1 MTISMTPSL
10 KSKALRNK
18 ALHNQSLNSKAL
30 KNKALWLAPL
40 SAAVLMLAGCNNS
53 ATPEEGAA
61 ADTATDTPMNIKIA
75 TESSYKPFS
84 YTDADGK
91 LIGYEIELVDALC
104 EQMQAECEVI
114 SQDWDGLIPG
124 LNAQKFDA
132 IIAGMSITPERKEV
146 VEFTD
151 PYFHS
156 GIVLIGKKGDDISV
170 ADLAGQPVA
179 SQRSTVAAQYLQD
192 EHANA
197 DIKLYDTQDNAYLD
211 LTSGRV
217 RAMMSDKVT
226 GIDWLKTEAGQD
238 YEVKGQEIS
247 TDEDAMG
254 IAFRKGDPLV
264 AKFNK
269 ALAELKEN
277 GTYDQITG
285 SYFGTSSTAAAQKA
299 VATTDVKEVL
309 VVEDADANV
318 DADAVIADEEQAAT
332 N

>member
-1 MTISMTPSL
+1 MTISMTSSMTSSMT
-10 KSKALRNK
+10 K
-18 ALHNQSLNSKAL
+18 
-30 KNKALWLAPL
+30 KALWLAPL
-40 SAAVLMLAGCNNS
+40 SAAMLMLAGCNNS
-53 ATPEEGAA
+53 SAPADSAEADAA
-61 ADTATDTPMNIKIA
+61 SDTPLNIKIA

-104 EQMQAECEVI
+104 AQMKAECEVI

-132 IIAGMSITPERKEV
+132 TIAGMSITPERKEV
-146 VEFTD
+146 VEFSD

-156 GIVLIGKKGDDISV
+156 GIILIGKKGDDISV
-170 ADLAGQPVA
+170 EGLEGQPVA
-179 SQRSTVAAQYLQD
+179 SQRSTVASQYLQD
-192 EHANA
+192 EHDNA

-226 GIDWLKTEAGQD
+226 GIDWLKTEAGKD

-247 TDEDAMG
+247 TNDDAMG

-264 AKFNK
+264 AKFNA
-269 ALAELKEN
+269 ALAELKAN

-285 SYFGTSSTAAAQKA
+285 SYFGTSTTAAAQKA
-299 VATTDVKEVL
+299 TATGSVEQ
-309 VVEDADANV
+309 VVVVDEGNV
-318 DADAVIADEEQAAT
+318 DANAMIAEEEQTEAAT

>member
-1 MTISMTPSL
+1 MTISMTSL
-10 KSKALRNK
+10 MTKKAF
-18 ALHNQSLNSKAL
+18 
-30 KNKALWLAPL
+30 WFAPL
-40 SAAVLMLAGCNNS
+40 SAAMLMLAGCNNS
-53 ATPEEGAA
+53 SAPTDSAE
-61 ADTATDTPMNIKIA
+61 ADAATDTPLNIKIA

-104 EQMQAECEVI
+104 AQMKAECEVI

-132 IIAGMSITPERKEV
+132 AIAGMSITPERKEV
-146 VEFTD
+146 VEFSD

-156 GIVLIGKKGDDISV
+156 GIILIGKKGDDITVES
-170 ADLAGQPVA
+170 LQGQPVA
-179 SQRSTVAAQYLQD
+179 SQRSTVASQYLQD
-192 EHANA
+192 EHADA
-197 DIKLYDTQDNAYLD
+197 DVKLYDTQDNAYLD

-226 GIDWLKTEAGQD
+226 GIDWLKTEAGKD

-247 TDEDAMG
+247 TNDDAMG

-264 AKFNK
+264 AKFNA
-269 ALAELKEN
+269 ALAELKAN

-285 SYFGTSSTAAAQKA
+285 SYFGTSTTAAAQKTA
-299 VATTDVKEVL
+299 ANGSVEQ
-309 VVEDADANV
+309 VVVVDEGNV
-318 DADAVIADEEQAAT
+318 DANAVIAEEEQTETAT

>member
-1 MTISMTPSL
+1 M
-10 KSKALRNK
+10 SK
-18 ALHNQSLNSKAL
+18 
-30 KNKALWLAPL
+30 KALWLAPL
-40 SAAVLMLAGCNNS
+40 SAAMLMLAGCNNS
-53 ATPEEGAA
+53 SAPAENAE
-61 ADTATDTPMNIKIA
+61 ADTATEAPLNIKIA

-104 EQMQAECEVI
+104 AQMKAECEVI

-132 IIAGMSITPERKEV
+132 AIAGMSITPERKEV
-146 VEFTD
+146 VDFSD

-156 GIVLIGKKGDDISV
+156 GIILIGKKGDDLSV
-170 ADLAGQPVA
+170 ESLTGLPIA
-179 SQRSTVAAQYLQD
+179 SQRSTVASQYLQD
-192 EHANA
+192 EHADA

-217 RAMMSDKVT
+217 RGMMSDKVT
-226 GIDWLKTEAGQD
+226 GIDWLKTDAGKG
-238 YEVKGQEIS
+238 YEVKGEEIS
-247 TDEDAMG
+247 TNDDAMG

-264 AKFNK
+264 AKFNA
-269 ALAELKEN
+269 ALAELKDN

-299 VATTDVKEVL
+299 VATTDSVEEV
-309 VVEDADANV
+309 VVAEEEAPAN
-318 DADAVIADEEQAAT
+318 
-332 N
+332 

>member
-1 MTISMTPSL
+1 MTLSITSLMTSSM
-10 KSKALRNK
+10 SK
-18 ALHNQSLNSKAL
+18 
-30 KNKALWLAPL
+30 KALWIAPF
-40 SAAVLMLAGCNNS
+40 SAAMLMLAGCNNS
-53 ATPEEGAA
+53 SAPAESAE
-61 ADTATDTPMNIKIA
+61 ADTATEAPMNIKIA

-104 EQMQAECEVI
+104 AQMKAECEVI

-132 IIAGMSITPERKEV
+132 AIAGMSITPERKEV
-146 VEFTD
+146 VDFSD

-156 GIVLIGKKGDDISV
+156 GIILIGKKGDDISI
-170 ADLAGQPVA
+170 DSLKGQPIA
-179 SQRSTVAAQYLQD
+179 SQRSTVASQYLQD
-192 EHANA
+192 EHADA

-211 LTSGRV
+211 LTSGRA

-226 GIDWLKTEAGQD
+226 GIDWLKTDAGKD
-238 YEVKGQEIS
+238 YEVKGDEIS
-247 TDEDAMG
+247 SDDDAMG

-264 AKFNK
+264 AKFNA
-269 ALAELKEN
+269 ALAELKDN

-299 VATTDVKEVL
+299 VVTDGVDEVI
-309 VVEDADANV
+309 VVEEDAPA
-318 DADAVIADEEQAAT
+318 EAAT

>member
-1 MTISMTPSL
+1 MIISMTSSM
-10 KSKALRNK
+10 SK
-18 ALHNQSLNSKAL
+18 
-30 KNKALWLAPL
+30 KALWLAPL
-40 SAAVLMLAGCNNS
+40 SAAMLMLTACNNS
-53 ATPEEGAA
+53 SAPVDNAETDAA
-61 ADTATDTPMNIKIA
+61 AEAPLNIKIA

-104 EQMQAECEVI
+104 AQMKAECEVV

-132 IIAGMSITPERKEV
+132 AIAGMSITPERKEV
-146 VEFTD
+146 VDFSD
-151 PYFHS
+151 PYFHT
-156 GIVLIGKKGDDISV
+156 GIILIGKKGDDISV
-170 ADLAGQPVA
+170 EGLKDQPIA
-179 SQRSTVAAQYLQD
+179 SQRSTVASQYLQD
-192 EHANA
+192 EHKDA

-217 RAMMSDKVT
+217 RGMMSDKVT
-226 GIDWLKTEAGQD
+226 GIDWLKTEAGKD

-247 TDEDAMG
+247 TSDDAMG

-269 ALAELKEN
+269 ALAELKDN

-285 SYFGTSSTAAAQKA
+285 SYFGTSSTTAAQKA
-299 VATTDVKEVL
+299 VVTNSVEEG
-309 VVEDADANV
+309 VVDNSVNSNAITAE
-318 DADAVIADEEQAAT
+318 EEQAEAAA

>member
-1 MTISMTPSL
+1 MTTSIV
-10 KSKALRNK
+10 SKAK
-18 ALHNQSLNSKAL
+18 
-30 KNKALWLAPL
+30 WLAPL
-40 SAAVLMLAGCNNS
+40 SAAMLMLAGCNNS
-53 ATPEEGAA
+53 TAPEENAVS
-61 ADTATDTPMNIKIA
+61 DTAASDAPINVKIA

-104 EQMQAECEVI
+104 AQMKAECEVI

-146 VEFTD
+146 VDFTD
-151 PYFHS
+151 PYFHT
-156 GIVLIGKKGDDISV
+156 GIILIGKKGDDISV
-170 ADLAGQPVA
+170 ADLKGQPVA
-179 SQRSTVAAQYLQD
+179 SQRSTVSSQYLQD
-192 EHANA
+192 EYPDA

-211 LTSGRV
+211 LTSGRL

-247 TDEDAMG
+247 TEEDAMG

-264 AKFNK
+264 ARFNE
-269 ALAELKEN
+269 ALAELKSN
-277 GTYDQITG
+277 GVYDQITG
-285 SYFGTSSTAAAQKA
+285 SYFGTSTTAAAQQTA
-299 VATTDVKEVL
+299 ATDGVEK
-309 VVEDADANV
+309 VVVVDEGNV
-318 DADAVIADEEQAAT
+318 DANAMIAEEEQAEAAT

>member
-1 MTISMTPSL
+1 MTLSMTSSMS
-10 KSKALRNK
+10 KKAL
-18 ALHNQSLNSKAL
+18 L
-30 KNKALWLAPL
+30 LAPL
-40 SAAVLMLAGCNNS
+40 SAAMLLLAGCNNS
-53 ATPEEGAA
+53 SAPAESAD
-61 ADTATDTPMNIKIA
+61 ADTATEAPMNIKIA

-104 EQMQAECEVI
+104 AQMKAECEVI

-132 IIAGMSITPERKEV
+132 AIAGMSITPERKEV
-146 VEFTD
+146 VDFSD

-156 GIVLIGKKGDDISV
+156 GIILIGKKGDDISI
-170 ADLAGQPVA
+170 DSLKGQPIA
-179 SQRSTVAAQYLQD
+179 SQRSTVASQYLQD
-192 EHANA
+192 EHADA

-217 RAMMSDKVT
+217 RGMMSDKVT
-226 GIDWLKTEAGQD
+226 GIDWLKTDAGKD
-238 YEVKGQEIS
+238 YEVKGDEIS
-247 TDEDAMG
+247 TNDDAMG

-264 AKFNK
+264 AKFNA
-269 ALAELKEN
+269 ALAELKDN

-299 VATTDVKEVL
+299 VVTDGVDEVI
-309 VVEDADANV
+309 VVEEDAPA
-318 DADAVIADEEQAAT
+318 EAAT

>member
-1 MTISMTPSL
+1 MTFSMTT
-10 KSKALRNK
+10 
-18 ALHNQSLNSKAL
+18 
-30 KNKALWLAPL
+30 KALWLAPL
-40 SAAVLMLAGCNNS
+40 SAAMFMLAGCSNS
-53 ATPEEGAA
+53 SMPEDSAV
-61 ADTATDTPMNIKIA
+61 ADTTADAAPMNIKIA

-91 LIGYEIELVDALC
+91 LIGYEIELIDALC
-104 EQMQAECEVI
+104 AQMKADCEVI

-132 IIAGMSITPERKEV
+132 AIAGMSITPERKEV
-146 VEFTD
+146 VEFSD
-151 PYFHS
+151 PYFYS

-170 ADLAGQPVA
+170 DALKGQPVA
-179 SQRSTVAAQYLQD
+179 SQRATVAAQYLQD
-192 EHANA
+192 DHAEA

-226 GIDWLKTEAGQD
+226 GIDWLKTEAGKD
-238 YEVKGQEIS
+238 YEVKGEEIS
-247 TDEDAMG
+247 TNDDAMG
-254 IAFRKGDPLV
+254 IAFRKGDALV
-264 AKFNK
+264 AKFNA
-269 ALAELKEN
+269 ALAELKAN

-299 VATTDVKEVL
+299 VATAGTEDVL
-309 VVEDADANV
+309 VDTDAN
-318 DADAVIADEEQAAT
+318 AAMPLEEPAPAT

>member
-1 MTISMTPSL
+1 MTISMTSSMT
-10 KSKALRNK
+10 KKV
-18 ALHNQSLNSKAL
+18 
-30 KNKALWLAPL
+30 LWLAPL
-40 SAAVLMLAGCNNS
+40 SAAMLMLAGCNNS
-53 ATPEEGAA
+53 STPEDSAA
-61 ADTATDTPMNIKIA
+61 TDTATDTPISVKIA

-104 EQMQAECEVI
+104 TQMKADCELI

-151 PYFHS
+151 PYFHT
-156 GIVLIGKKGDDISV
+156 GIILIGKKGDDISV
-170 ADLAGQPVA
+170 EGLKGQPVA
-179 SQRSTVAAQYLQD
+179 SQRSTVASQYLQD
-192 EHANA
+192 EHAEA
-197 DIKLYDTQDNAYLD
+197 EIKLYDTQDNAYLD

-226 GIDWLKTEAGQD
+226 GIDWLKTEAGKD

-269 ALAELKEN
+269 ALAELKDN

-299 VATTDVKEVL
+299 VATGGVEEVL
-309 VVEDADANV
+309 VIEGDNVDVDAN
-318 DADAVIADEEQAAT
+318 ATIAAEEQAEAAT

>member
-1 MTISMTPSL
+1 MTISIASSL
-10 KSKALRNK
+10 KNNALNK
-18 ALHNQSLNSKAL
+18 KSLTK
-30 KNKALWLAPL
+30 KALWLAPL
-40 SAAVLMLAGCNNS
+40 SAAMLMLAGCNNS
-53 ATPEEGAA
+53 STPEEGAT
-61 ADTATDTPMNIKIA
+61 ADTATDAPMSIKIA

-104 EQMQAECEVI
+104 AQMQAKCDII

-151 PYFHS
+151 PYFHT
-156 GIVLIGKKGDDISV
+156 GIILIGKKGDDISV
-170 ADLAGQPVA
+170 AELKGQPIA
-179 SQRSTVAAQYLQD
+179 SQRSTVASQYLQD
-192 EHANA
+192 EHGDA

-226 GIDWLKTEAGQD
+226 GIDWLKTDAGKD

-269 ALAELKEN
+269 ALAEIKDN

-299 VATTDVKEVL
+299 VATPDVNKAV
-309 VVEDADANV
+309 VVEGDNANADTN
-318 DADAVIADEEQAAT
+318 AVVAT
-332 N
+332 EAPAETTTN

>member
-1 MTISMTPSL
+1 MTLLTRSSMSTSTP
-10 KSKALRNK
+10 ALP
-18 ALHNQSLNSKAL
+18 LS
-30 KNKALWLAPL
+30 KALWLAPL
-40 SAAVLMLAGCNNS
+40 SAAMLLLS
-53 ATPEEGAA
+53 ACSNPASTDEVVA
-61 ADTATDTPMNIKIA
+61 ADTAVTAEAPMNIKIA

-91 LIGYEIELVDALC
+91 LIGYEVELVDALC
-104 EQMQAECEVI
+104 AQMKADCELI

-151 PYFHS
+151 PYFHT
-156 GIVLIGKKGDDISV
+156 GIILIGKKGDNVSV
-170 ADLAGQPVA
+170 DDLKGQPIA
-179 SQRSTVAAQYLQD
+179 SQRSTVASQYLQD
-192 EHANA
+192 KHPDS

-226 GIDWLKTEAGQD
+226 GIDWLKTAAGKD
-238 YEVKGQEIS
+238 FEVKGAEIS

-264 AKFNK
+264 AKFNA
-269 ALAELKEN
+269 ALAELKAN

-285 SYFGTSSTAAAQKA
+285 SYFGTTSTAAAQKA
-299 VATTDVKEVL
+299 VANTGVEK
-309 VVEDADANV
+309 VVVIEGDDANI
-318 DADAVIADEEQAAT
+318 DANAMIANEEQVETAA

>member
-1 MTISMTPSL
+1 MMISSMKIKTM
-10 KSKALRNK
+10 
-18 ALHNQSLNSKAL
+18 
-30 KNKALWLAPL
+30 WLAPL
-40 SAAVLMLAGCNNS
+40 SAAMLMLAGCSNGS
-53 ATPEEGAA
+53 APEESA
-61 ADTATDTPMNIKIA
+61 ATDTTADAPMSVKIA

-104 EQMQAECEVI
+104 AQMKAECELI

-132 IIAGMSITPERKEV
+132 VIAGMSITPERKEV

-151 PYFHS
+151 PYFHT
-156 GIVLIGKKGDDISV
+156 GIILIGKKGDDISV
-170 ADLAGQPVA
+170 ADLAEQPVA
-179 SQRSTVAAQYLQD
+179 SQRSTVSSQYLQD
-192 EHANA
+192 EYPDA

-226 GIDWLKTEAGQD
+226 GIDWLKTEAGQN
-238 YEVKGQEIS
+238 YEVKGDEIS
-247 TDEDAMG
+247 TEEDAMG

-264 AKFNK
+264 AKFNT
-269 ALAELKEN
+269 ALAEIKAD

-285 SYFGTSSTAAAQKA
+285 SYFGTSTTAAAQEA
-299 VATTDVKEVL
+299 ETT
-309 VVEDADANV
+309 
-318 DADAVIADEEQAAT
+318 T

>member
-1 MTISMTPSL
+1 MTISMTRSM
-10 KSKALRNK
+10 SK
-18 ALHNQSLNSKAL
+18 
-30 KNKALWLAPL
+30 KALWLAPL
-40 SAAVLMLAGCNNS
+40 SAAMLMLAGCNNS
-53 ATPEEGAA
+53 SAPADSAEADA
-61 ADTATDTPMNIKIA
+61 ADAPLNIKIA

-104 EQMQAECEVI
+104 AQMKAECEVI

-132 IIAGMSITPERKEV
+132 AIAGMSITPERKEV
-146 VEFTD
+146 VDFSD

-156 GIVLIGKKGDDISV
+156 GIILIGKKGDDLSID
-170 ADLAGQPVA
+170 ALKGQPIA
-179 SQRSTVAAQYLQD
+179 SQRSTVASQYLQD
-192 EHANA
+192 EHSDA

-217 RAMMSDKVT
+217 RGMMSDKVT
-226 GIDWLKTEAGQD
+226 GIDWLKTEAGQN
-238 YEVKGQEIS
+238 YEVKGNEIS
-247 TDEDAMG
+247 SNDDAMG

-269 ALAELKEN
+269 ALSELKAN

-299 VATTDVKEVL
+299 VATEGVEEVL
-309 VVEDADANV
+309 VVDDGDVDAN
-318 DADAVIADEEQAAT
+318 AVIADQEQAEAAT

>member
-1 MTISMTPSL
+1 MTISMTSSL
-10 KSKALRNK
+10 KT
-18 ALHNQSLNSKAL
+18 
-30 KNKALWLAPL
+30 KALWLAPL
-40 SAAVLMLAGCNNS
+40 SAAMLMLAGCNNS
-53 ATPEEGAA
+53 STPEDGAA
-61 ADTATDTPMNIKIA
+61 ADSTADAPMNIKIA

-104 EQMQAECEVI
+104 AQMKAKCEVI

-151 PYFHS
+151 PYFHT
-156 GIVLIGKKGDDISV
+156 GIILIGKKGDDISID
-170 ADLAGQPVA
+170 ALKGQPIA
-179 SQRSTVAAQYLQD
+179 SQRSTVASQYLQD
-192 EHANA
+192 EHADA

-226 GIDWLKTEAGQD
+226 GLDWLKTDAGKD

-254 IAFRKGDPLV
+254 IALRKGDPLV

-285 SYFGTSSTAAAQKA
+285 SYFGTSTTAAAQKA
-299 VATTDVKEVL
+299 VATTDVKEVMM
-309 VVEDADANV
+309 VEGD
-318 DADAVIADEEQAAT
+318 DAVEVKEEPAEAAT

>member
-1 MTISMTPSL
+1 MTISMTRSM
-10 KSKALRNK
+10 SK
-18 ALHNQSLNSKAL
+18 
-30 KNKALWLAPL
+30 KALWLAPL
-40 SAAVLMLAGCNNS
+40 SAAMLMLAGCNNS
-53 ATPEEGAA
+53 SAPADSTETDA
-61 ADTATDTPMNIKIA
+61 ADAPLNIKIA

-104 EQMQAECEVI
+104 AQMKAECEVI

-132 IIAGMSITPERKEV
+132 AIAGMSITPERKEV
-146 VEFTD
+146 VDFSD

-156 GIVLIGKKGDDISV
+156 GIILIGKKGDDLTIDS
-170 ADLAGQPVA
+170 LKGQPIA
-179 SQRSTVAAQYLQD
+179 SQRSTVASQYLQD
-192 EHANA
+192 EHSDA

-217 RAMMSDKVT
+217 RGMMSDKVT
-226 GIDWLKTEAGQD
+226 GIDWLKTEAGQN
-238 YEVKGQEIS
+238 YEVKGNEIS
-247 TDEDAMG
+247 SNDDAMG

-269 ALAELKEN
+269 ALSELKAN

-299 VATTDVKEVL
+299 VATEGVEEVL
-309 VVEDADANV
+309 VVDDGDVDAN
-318 DADAVIADEEQAAT
+318 AVIADQEQAEAAT

>member
-10 KSKALRNK
+10 KN
-18 ALHNQSLNSKAL
+18 KAL
-30 KNKALWLAPL
+30 KNKALKNKTLWLAPL
-40 SAAVLMLAGCNNS
+40 SAALLMLAGCNNS
-53 ATPEEGAA
+53 SAPEEGAA
-61 ADTATDTPMNIKIA
+61 ADTKADAPLNIKIA

-104 EQMQAECEVI
+104 AQMQAKCDLI

-132 IIAGMSITPERKEV
+132 VIAGMTITPERKEV

-151 PYFHS
+151 PYFHT
-156 GIVLIGKKGDDISV
+156 GIILIGKKGDNVSV
-170 ADLAGQPVA
+170 EDLKGQPIA
-179 SQRSTVAAQYLQD
+179 SQRSTVASQYLQD
-192 EHANA
+192 EHADA

-226 GIDWLKTEAGQD
+226 GMDWLKTDAGKD
-238 YEVKGQEIS
+238 YEVKGQEII
-247 TDEDAMG
+247 TDQDAMG

-269 ALAELKEN
+269 ALAELKDN

-285 SYFGTSSTAAAQKA
+285 SYFGTSSTTAAQKA
-299 VATTDVKEVL
+299 VTTTDVNKAV
-309 VVEDADANV
+309 VVEGDNANADTN
-318 DADAVIADEEQAAT
+318 AVTAT
-332 N
+332 EAPAETTTN

>member
-1 MTISMTPSL
+1 MTISMTPLL
-10 KSKALRNK
+10 KN
-18 ALHNQSLNSKAL
+18 KAL
-30 KNKALWLAPL
+30 KNKTLWLAPL
-40 SAAVLMLAGCNNS
+40 SAAMLMLAGCNNS
-53 ATPEEGAA
+53 SAPEEAA
-61 ADTATDTPMNIKIA
+61 ATDTSTDAPMNIKIA

-84 YTDADGK
+84 YTDANGK

-104 EQMQAECEVI
+104 AQMQAKCELI

-146 VEFTD
+146 VEFSD
-151 PYFHS
+151 PYFHT
-156 GIVLIGKKGDDISV
+156 GIILIGKKGDDISV
-170 ADLAGQPVA
+170 SDLKGQPIA
-179 SQRSTVAAQYLQD
+179 SQRSTVSAQYLQD
-192 EHANA
+192 EHADA

-226 GIDWLKTEAGQD
+226 GIDWLKTDAGKN
-238 YEVKGQEIS
+238 YEVKGEEIS

-254 IAFRKGDPLV
+254 IAFRKGDPLI
-264 AKFNK
+264 AKFNA
-269 ALAELKEN
+269 ALAELKDN

-299 VATTDVKEVL
+299 APTTEVAPAGTTAVDTTAPSTPEAP
-309 VVEDADANV
+309 VET
-318 DADAVIADEEQAAT
+318 AT

>member
-1 MTISMTPSL
+1 MTISMTSSMT
-10 KSKALRNK
+10 K
-18 ALHNQSLNSKAL
+18 
-30 KNKALWLAPL
+30 KALWLAPL
-40 SAAVLMLAGCNNS
+40 SAAMLMLAGCNNS
-53 ATPEEGAA
+53 SAPADSAEADAA
-61 ADTATDTPMNIKIA
+61 SDTPLNIKIA

-104 EQMQAECEVI
+104 AQMKAECEVI

-132 IIAGMSITPERKEV
+132 AIAGMSITPERKEV
-146 VEFTD
+146 VEFSD

-156 GIVLIGKKGDDISV
+156 GIILIGKKGDDISV
-170 ADLAGQPVA
+170 EGLEGQPVA
-179 SQRSTVAAQYLQD
+179 SQRSTVASQYLQD
-192 EHANA
+192 EHDNA

-226 GIDWLKTEAGQD
+226 GTDWLKTEAGKD

-247 TDEDAMG
+247 TNDDAMG

-264 AKFNK
+264 AKFNA
-269 ALAELKEN
+269 ALAELKAN

-285 SYFGTSSTAAAQKA
+285 SYFGTSTTAAAQKA
-299 VATTDVKEVL
+299 TATGSVEQ
-309 VVEDADANV
+309 VVVVDEGNV
-318 DADAVIADEEQAAT
+318 DANAMIAEEEQTEAAT

>member
-1 MTISMTPSL
+1 MMTSSMKT
-10 KSKALRNK
+10 KTM
-18 ALHNQSLNSKAL
+18 
-30 KNKALWLAPL
+30 WLAPL
-40 SAAVLMLAGCNNS
+40 SAAMLMLAGCSNGS
-53 ATPEEGAA
+53 APEESAV
-61 ADTATDTPMNIKIA
+61 TDTTADAPMSVKIA

-104 EQMQAECEVI
+104 AQMKAECELI

-132 IIAGMSITPERKEV
+132 VIAGMSITPERKEV

-151 PYFHS
+151 PYFHT
-156 GIVLIGKKGDDISV
+156 GIILIGKKGDDISV
-170 ADLAGQPVA
+170 ADLAEQPVA
-179 SQRSTVAAQYLQD
+179 SQRSTVSSQYLQD
-192 EHANA
+192 EYPDA

-226 GIDWLKTEAGQD
+226 GIDWLKTEAGQN
-238 YEVKGQEIS
+238 YEVKGDEIS
-247 TDEDAMG
+247 TEEDAMG

-264 AKFNK
+264 AKFNT
-269 ALAELKEN
+269 ALAEIKAD

-285 SYFGTSSTAAAQKA
+285 SYFGTSTTAAAQEA
-299 VATTDVKEVL
+299 ETT
-309 VVEDADANV
+309 
-318 DADAVIADEEQAAT
+318 T